1 MRDSWDFRCVLG
13 LLLAVTVTCLPA
25 NAHDQTRKLFLKS
38 QQRRQ
43 ARAHLLENARTVA
56 DSCQL
61 QLEIVDAATGRPL
74 AGLVR
79 LTDLG
84 RKQAIHLPELIQ
96 RENDWYAADAKSSI
110 KVPRTRLK
118 LEVIHGIT
126 SLPFEQVLELQELDQ
141 TAVKVSLQRFDDPSQ
156 RGLVAGNTHLHLM
169 RLTHAEAYRYL
180 RIVPNADNLDLVFL
194 SHLRRIPDER
204 DYISNLFTGADLQRL
219 SQHGVLFGNG
229 EEHRHNF
236 GRGGEGYGHVML
248 LDLVK
253 LIRPVSIGPGIMGT
267 GTDGLPLRRG
277 IREAH
282 QDGAT
287 AIWCHNSFGFE
298 DIPSWMSGV
307 LDAQNIFDGGS
318 HGTYDETFYRYLNLG
333 LRVPFSTGTDWFID
347 DFNRAYV
354 SVKGKLTAKKWLQA
368 LSQGRSFITNG
379 PLLELRVG
387 ESKVGDTIKRTT
399 PGTLEIVGNAR
410 GRVDFGQL
418 ELIHNGKVI
427 HGFKATRREGHYQA
441 EFKLPVEITESG
453 WLALRVSGA
462 AAMNAFGKKPFAH
475 TSPIYVEMPGQSIFQ
490 PAIAWQLIK
499 EMQQS
504 VETIDSKG
512 TFANDQERSRV
523 LQVYQDGIQIL
534 QRRLQKQ
541 AAGSR

>member
-1 MRDSWDFRCVLG
+1 MTDSWDFKRVLG
-13 LLLAVTVTCLPA
+13 LALAASLVCLSA
-25 NAHDQTRKLFLKS
+25 RAHDQTRKLFLKS

-43 ARAHLLENARTVA
+43 ARAHLLETSRTA
-56 DSCQL
+56 AGSCQL
-61 QLEIVDAATGRPL
+61 QLEIVDAMTGRPL

-84 RKQAIHLPELIQ
+84 RQQAIHLPELIQ
-96 RENDWYAADAKSSI
+96 REKDWYAADAKSSI

-118 LEVIHGIT
+118 LEVLHGIT

-141 TAVKVSLQRFDDPSQ
+141 TTVKISLRRFDDPSK
-156 RGLVAGNTHLHLM
+156 RGLVSGNTHLHLM

-204 DYISNLFTGADLQRL
+204 DYISNLFTSADLQRL

-248 LDLVK
+248 LDLIK

-267 GTDGLPLRRG
+267 GTDGLPLQRG
-277 IREAH
+277 IRQARS
-282 QDGAT
+282 DGAT
-287 AIWCHNSFGFE
+287 VIWCHNSFGFE

-318 HGTYDETFYRYLNLG
+318 HGTYADTFYRYLNLG

-354 SVKGKLTAKKWLQA
+354 SVEGKLTAKKWLQA
-368 LSQGRSFITNG
+368 LAQGRSFITNG
-379 PLLELRVG
+379 PLLELRIG
-387 ESKVGDTIKRTT
+387 DSKVGDTIKRTA
-399 PGTLEIVGNAR
+399 PGTLEIVGKAR

-427 HGFKATRREGHYQA
+427 HGGKALSREGHYQV
-441 EFKLPVEITESG
+441 EFKLPVEITGPG
-453 WLALRVSGA
+453 WFALRVSGA
-462 AAMNAFGKKPFAH
+462 AISNAFGKKPFAH
-475 TSPIYVEMPGQSIFQ
+475 TSPIYVEMAGQSIFQ
-490 PAIAWQLIK
+490 PAIARQLIK
-499 EMQQS
+499 EMQQN
-504 VETIDSKG
+504 VQTIESKG
-512 TFANDQERSRV
+512 TFATAQERSRV
-523 LQVYQDGIQIL
+523 LDVYQEGIQVL